1 MIGSCYA
8 FFYYIEDI
16 MLKSR
21 KIKSAWN
28 TYHSTVVFTQTVTAL
43 VVGLISYFLRKAVNE
58 YILGIIGALIG
69 ILGFLLCI
77 FADAFEPR
85 LFTFGVLFIA
95 IAAGFWWI
103 MPALIAYDDAG
114 PPSFAVL
121 LSLIFVANYWGMAT
135 FGITFEVFFY
145 NLDNPLITTFV
156 VFIVA
161 CVCAIIA

>member
-1 MIGSCYA
+1 MIGTSYA

-28 TYHSTVVFTQTVTAL
+28 IYHSTVVLAQAVTAL
-43 VVGLISYFLRKAVNE
+43 TVGLISYFLRKSVNE
-58 YILGIIGALIG
+58 YILGILGSIMG
-69 ILGFLLCI
+69 IIGFLLCI

-85 LFTFGVLFIA
+85 LFSFGVLFVA
-95 IAAGFWWI
+95 IAAGFWWV

-114 PPSFAVL
+114 SPSFAVM
-121 LSLIFVANYWGMAT
+121 LSLIFVANYWGIAT
-135 FGITFEVFFY
+135 FGIMFEVFFY
-145 NLDNPLITTFV
+145 NIDDPLITTFV
-156 VFIVA
+156 IFIVA